1 MGDAPCNVIP
11 RRHRGLLW
19 RGLGRRRRKLPVVRL
34 GAGSR
39 AAAGGVRVRGRG
51 LLRRLRLRW
60 FAARA
65 RWLRRAVRKLAAIY
79 MAALEVPPAASS
91 SSSSSCQPW
100 IGVEPCFATP
110 FVPNARPFW

>member
-1 MGDAPCNVIP
+1 MGDAPCNVAP
-11 RRHRGLLW
+11 RRRQGVLLW
-19 RGLGRRRRKLPVVRL
+19 RGLGRRRKLPVVRL
-34 GAGSR
+34 GGSR
-39 AAAGGVRVRGRG
+39 AGGGRGRG

-60 FAARA
+60 LAARA

-79 MAALEVPPAASS
+79 MAALEGPHGAPSYP
-91 SSSSSCQPW
+91 PW